1 MSEPACAE
9 RYAEGSCHHSPDGQ
23 GSYTQSKTESH
34 DQAQRGVFS
43 SEAPHTSCEHRHRW
57 DQGLVEPPSDLF
69 RLESRVCDSPCGGS
83 RITNVQR
90 S

>member
-34 DQAQRGVFS
+34 AQAQRGVSS
-43 SEAPHTSCEHRHRW
+43 SEALHTSYEHRHRW
-57 DQGLVEPPSDLF
+57 DRDPVESPSDLF
-69 RLESRVCDSPCGGS
+69 QLE
-83 RITNVQR
+83 
-90 S
+90 